1 MSTNSTPGWKRY
13 GFEFLSIFIAV
24 IAAFALNSWSAE
36 RKDRHAEEKILLEI
50 RRGLDKDL
58 EDMRTNIAGHEHGL
72 AGVRYWQ
79 RVLLKQPVPG
89 DSAAVHLMTV
99 ARDFINLQNNS
110 GYGSLKSRGLELV
123 VDDSLRSDIITLYE
137 YDMVILQKLEEEY
150 AEMEYHH
157 SYYPALNDAVA
168 PWLVFNEAGSPTG
181 LKQPVVVPPAERDRL
196 LALLWKIANNRR
208 FTLHYY
214 GVVEERV
221 KAVQAH
227 ISTVLGR

>member
-1 MSTNSTPGWKRY
+1 MSSTNTASWKRY

-36 RKDRHAEEKILLEI
+36 RKERLAEEKILLEI
-50 RRGLDKDL
+50 HRGLDKDL
-58 EDMRTNIAGHEHGL
+58 EDMRVNILGHEQGL

-79 RVLLKQPVPG
+79 RVLLQQPV
-89 DSAAVHLMTV
+89 DSDSVSVHLMTV

-168 PWLVFNEAGSPTG
+168 PWLTFDAEGRPKG
-181 LKQPVVVPPAERDRL
+181 LRQPVVVPGADRDRL
-196 LALLWKIANNRR
+196 LTLLWKIANNRR

-221 KAVQAH
+221 KAVQDH
-227 ISTVLGR
+227 IKAVLER